1 MLLVNSMNTHTIISK
16 CQISNSRNLKKI
28 INLGFLP
35 PVNQLISF
43 NSKNQTQNFFETK
56 LLYCPKSKLVQLNI
70 EVKKEIVFPKS
81 YPYTSSTTKVLRENF
96 KELQKEIKE
105 ILILKEK
112 NFIVDIGSNDGNLL
126 SNFKKEFKVLGVTPE
141 NIGKLAI
148 KRGIPTLLEYFE
160 KKTVNKIIKKH
171 GKPNIVTATNV
182 FAHINKPKELLKNII
197 KLMDKNGVF
206 ITESHY
212 LMPMIKDL
220 QYDTIYHEHLRYYSL
235 QSLKYFFSLMGL
247 KIFHAKK
254 INTHGGSIR
263 VYASK
268 NSKYKISKSVNQ
280 ILKEENKVLNM
291 KNFLKFRKKIVLSK
305 LKLNKILF
313 NLKKKN
319 KKICGISAPSRSST
333 LINYTKLDE
342 NTLDYILEIKGSKK
356 IGKYMSG
363 TKIPI
368 LDEKILYKEQPDYA
382 LIFSWH
388 ISKEII
394 LNLKKRGYKGKFI
407 IPLPD
412 PKIINT

>member
-1 MLLVNSMNTHTIISK
+1 MNTHTIISK
-16 CQISNSRNLKKI
+16 CQISNSLNLKKI

-35 PVNQLISF
+35 PVNQLIGF
-43 NSKNQTQNFFETK
+43 NSKNQTQNFFETG

-105 ILILKEK
+105 ILFLKEK

-160 KKTVNKIIKKH
+160 KKTVNKIIKNH

-182 FAHINKPKELLKNII
+182 FAHINKPKVLLKNII
-197 KLMDKNGVF
+197 ELMDKNGVF

-268 NSKYKISKSVNQ
+268 NSKYKVSKSVNQ

-305 LKLNKILF
+305 LKLNKILY

-319 KKICGISAPSRSST
+319 KRICGISAPSRSST

-368 LDEKILYKEQPDYA
+368 LDEKVLYKEQPEYA

-412 PKIINT
+412 PKIINA